1 MRWSD
6 LYAYRG
12 YACRGKMYVYRVSVD
27 VFVSTYVCNVFKKS
41 KIWKYEQLFC
51 GLESLSYS
59 FHSKIS

>member
-27 VFVSTYVCNVFKKS
+27 VFVSTYVCNVFKKKQNM
-41 KIWKYEQLFC
+41 KIWAIVLWFRIII
-51 GLESLSYS
+51 LLLS
-59 FHSKIS
+59 F